1 VAVAAGVLV
10 VPVVGVVPVA
20 AVGVVPV
27 PEPVE
32 LLPQAASITSALSA
46 TRKNKTGLTFLFA
59 DTFLAV
65 IDLFKSIVFLLS
77 EWYFS

>member
-10 VPVVGVVPVA
+10 VP

-27 PEPVE
+27 PAPVE

-46 TRKNKTGLTFLFA
+46 TRKSKTGLTCRFA

-77 EWYFS
+77 KWYFS